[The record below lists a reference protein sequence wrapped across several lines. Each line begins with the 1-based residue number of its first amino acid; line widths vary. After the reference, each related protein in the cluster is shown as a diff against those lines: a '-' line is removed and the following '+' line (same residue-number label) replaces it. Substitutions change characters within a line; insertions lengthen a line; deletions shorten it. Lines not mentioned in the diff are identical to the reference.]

1 MLVALQWISG
11 VMVGLEVQWGHCVIV
26 DLGIV
31 RVVFVYNTEEDED

>member
-1 MLVALQWISG
+1 MLIALQWISG

-31 RVVFVYNTEEDED
+31 RVVFVYNTEEDEE